1 MTPEDLRTEN
11 ARLRE
16 GVEILKR
23 INNALLLENGQLRA
37 DVIQMTATMQHA
49 LTVLKRITL

>member
-37 DVIQMTATMQHA
+37 DVAKTAAEIANTIA
-49 LTVLKRITL
+49 AIRRITL

>member
-1 MTPEDLRTEN
+1 MTTEDLRTEN

-16 GVEILKR
+16 EVAILKR

-37 DVIQMTATMQHA
+37 DVTKMAAEISNTIAA
-49 LTVLKRITL
+49 IRRITL